1 MLVVTGECRMVAP
14 EDEIIE
20 GIENLCGHIVCY
32 MAFQDIGHLIIII
45 INWTNATAHLK
56 AIKDLAHLI

>member
-1 MLVVTGECRMVAP
+1 MKSLRGLKICVG
-14 EDEIIE
+14 
-20 GIENLCGHIVCY
+20 NGHIVCY

>member
-45 INWTNATAHLK
+45 INWTNASQSY
-56 AIKDLAHLI
+56 